1 MNIEIQSISDDT
13 VKLSWDSDNT
23 FSDVS
28 IFYGLSPEQIDRTS
42 PAVTVS
48 KTNVA
53 EISGL
58 ESGNRYYF
66 YIAPKAEAGFILAE
80 RRVRLEGSVNFRDL
94 GGYKTLDG
102 RRIKWGKIFRSDNLA
117 RLSDIDQTKLM
128 NMGIKLVCDFRTSA
142 EIKKMPDK
150 FPGNNSGKYL
160 HLPIIHG
167 EFDNTAL
174 FDRIKNGDI
183 EWISTDFM
191 IKGYIKNLEDFSDT
205 WAEVIKR
212 LASFKNIPLVFH
224 CTAGKDRAGTCAA
237 LILLLLDV
245 PEQTVIEDYSLSNVF
260 ITKVLD
266 KIYTYIKSLG
276 IDPERVAPYFTAPK
290 ECIISL
296 IHHINHN
303 YGSAYNYF
311 TKKGK
316 LEHKTISALKKNLL
330 E

>member
-1 MNIEIQSISDDT
+1 MNIQIECVGDDT
-13 VKLSWDSDNT
+13 VKISWDSENT
-23 FSDVS
+23 FSEVS
-28 IFYGLSPEQIDRTS
+28 IFYGLSPEQINRTS

-58 ESGNRYYF
+58 KPGNRYYF
-66 YIAPKAEAGFILAE
+66 YIAPKDEAGFFLAE

-94 GGYKTLDG
+94 GGYETLDG
-102 RRIKWGKIFRSDNLA
+102 RRIKWGKVFRSDNLA
-117 RLSDIDQTKLM
+117 RLSDMDQTKLK
-128 NMGIKLVCDFRTSA
+128 NMGIKLVCDFRTPA
-142 EIKKMPDK
+142 EIKKSPDK
-150 FPGNNSGKYL
+150 FPGNSTAMYL

-167 EFDNTAL
+167 EIDNTSL
-174 FDRIKNGDI
+174 FERIKKGDI

-191 IKGYIKNLEDFSDT
+191 IKGYINNLENFSDT

-212 LASFKNIPLVFH
+212 LASPDNIPMVFH

-237 LILLLLDV
+237 LILLLLGV
-245 PEQTVIEDYSLSNVF
+245 PEQIVIADYSLSNVY

-266 KIYTYIKSLG
+266 KIYTYIKSID
-276 IDPERVAPYFTAPK
+276 IDPEQVAPYFTAPK

-303 YGSAYNYF
+303 YGSVHNYF
-311 TKKGK
+311 TKKTK